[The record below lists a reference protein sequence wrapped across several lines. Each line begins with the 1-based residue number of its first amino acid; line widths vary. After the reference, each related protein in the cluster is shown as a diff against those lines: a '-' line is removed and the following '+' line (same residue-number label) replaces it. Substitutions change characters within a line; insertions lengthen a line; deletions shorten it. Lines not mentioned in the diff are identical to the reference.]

1 VNLPVLRDTVTI
13 EAGVIAAVVILE
25 MGHRKL
31 RRARRVRRLAGAMSP
46 PR

>member
-1 VNLPVLRDTVTI
+1 MLRDTVTI

>member
-1 VNLPVLRDTVTI
+1 MNLPVLRDTVTI

-25 MGHRKL
+25 IGHRKL
-31 RRARRVRRLAGAMSP
+31 RRAQRVRRLAAATSP